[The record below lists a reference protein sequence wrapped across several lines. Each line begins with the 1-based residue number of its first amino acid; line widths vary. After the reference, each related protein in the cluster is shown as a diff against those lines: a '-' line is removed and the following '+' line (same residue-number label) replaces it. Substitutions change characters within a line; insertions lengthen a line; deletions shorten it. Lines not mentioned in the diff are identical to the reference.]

1 MRTLPIRLAIRD
13 FKLIDEI
20 IVMPI
25 WGGGMEDEALIERL
39 LYQGEGDALDF
50 KLQQYAFEAADN
62 DAKSELLKD
71 IIAFAN
77 SWRESAAY
85 ILIGV
90 RDNPREVVG
99 IDRDIDDSRLQQF
112 INGKLNKPLRF
123 EYRSVFYGDKALGL
137 YVIHVQARPFYAVK
151 DFGRVMKDTVY
162 VRRGSSTDIA
172 KPDEIAKMGA
182 ATSAAH
188 APRLNVKIVC
198 RRSRREPGDSLQ
210 ASYTKLQ
217 LPDTSEIPD
226 YTSGRMGNLRIAD
239 PTENRNYYRQVA
251 PFLSE
256 KSGLVPIQLLVE
268 NFGDAYADGVKVTLR
283 VKVSEGFRV
292 MVGSDLMSKPSTT
305 WAGIVPAIMS
315 RSVREPAVTVR
326 IDGDLYVAT
335 FTLGKVQAGAA
346 EWTETLYF
354 FHPPE
359 VLDDLDVVVHA
370 DQLRGPLTFKIPTAF
385 DVNHAQLSVDQ
396 LVDYSNKLDRGE

>member
-1 MRTLPIRLAIRD
+1 
-13 FKLIDEI
+13 
-20 IVMPI
+20 
-25 WGGGMEDEALIERL
+25 MEDEALIERL

-71 IIAFAN
+71 IVAFAN
-77 SWRESAAY
+77 SWRESTAY

-112 INGKLNKPLRF
+112 INGKLNRPLRF
-123 EYRSVFYGDKALGL
+123 EYRSVFYGDKTLGL
-137 YVIHVQARPFYAVK
+137 YVIHVQARPFYAIK

-198 RRSRREPGDSLQ
+198 RRSGCEPGGSLQ

-217 LPDTSEIPD
+217 LPGTSEIPD

-251 PFLSE
+251 PFLAE
-256 KSGLVPIQLLVE
+256 KIGLVPIQLLIE

-283 VKVSEGFRV
+283 VKVSDGFRV
-292 MVGSDLMSKPSTT
+292 MVGSDLISKPSTT

-354 FHPPE
+354 LHPPE
-359 VLDDLDVVVHA
+359 ALGDLDVVVHA

-385 DVNHAQLSVDQ
+385 DVSHAQLSVDQ
-396 LVDYSNKLDRGE
+396 LVDYSSKLDRGE